1 MLLIILVFS
10 AKKLKHSSENDPCIY
25 IFYLKK
31 YIYIYIYIHEHI
43 TIKNINLSRIQLQ
56 KQK

>member
-31 YIYIYIYIHEHI
+31 KNIYIYIHEHI